1 MKQIKVLLWFDV
13 EDYLTAESDD
23 AFYDILRILDEY
35 GVRATLKFCT
45 KKVELLQK
53 KGRTDILEKLKRHEL
68 CFHTTEHSIHPLPT
82 EYLEHYG
89 FREGTEEFFRREYP
103 GFLKLAE
110 LTGQHL
116 MSYGHPGVA
125 WAPQA
130 FAASRRMGVPT
141 YMDAHPIMDV
151 NGGIFWYAGL
161 YCMTGLVNLIH
172 SRHEP
177 NQLEH
182 MIRAFDEMDMR
193 GEDVVF
199 LSIYDHPTELVA
211 EEFWDEV
218 NFAGGVNPVSCRPS
232 PLRSQKAYKDNLEA
246 LRGFLKYTGAKENV
260 EYITATEA
268 MRYEKQRLVPL
279 QVSDLKEYAEG
290 FDGGITYHSLKGG
303 MLAPSELLTL
313 LAKAVTGRMLV
324 PELLYGPEKE
334 ERSIVHAAT
343 VSAQELAEAVLTER
357 DYVMGCPQL
366 KPLYRVGDDFLNPA
380 DLFCTLA
387 KALREGTDTVEV
399 QTGRLAAADHVDESY
414 QFGGNWIVWAEDFD
428 APHIVEQTKLQ
439 CWTLKPAVV

>member
-1 MKQIKVLLWFDV
+1 
-13 EDYLTAESDD
+13 
-23 AFYDILRILDEY
+23 
-35 GVRATLKFCT
+35 
-45 KKVELLQK
+45 
-53 KGRTDILEKLKRHEL
+53 
-68 CFHTTEHSIHPLPT
+68 
-82 EYLEHYG
+82 
-89 FREGTEEFFRREYP
+89 
-103 GFLKLAE
+103 
-110 LTGQHL
+110 
-116 MSYGHPGVA
+116 
-125 WAPQA
+125 
-130 FAASRRMGVPT
+130 
-141 YMDAHPIMDV
+141 
-151 NGGIFWYAGL
+151 
-161 YCMTGLVNLIH
+161 
-172 SRHEP
+172 
-177 NQLEH
+177 
-182 MIRAFDEMDMR
+182 
-193 GEDVVF
+193 
-199 LSIYDHPTELVA
+199 
-211 EEFWDEV
+211 
-218 NFAGGVNPVSCRPS
+218 
-232 PLRSQKAYKDNLEA
+232 
-246 LRGFLKYTGAKENV
+246 
-260 EYITATEA
+260 

-290 FDGGITYHSLKGG
+290 FDGGITYQSLKGG

-357 DYVMGCPQL
+357 DYVMGYPQL
-366 KPLYRVGDDFLNPA
+366 KSLYRVGDHFLNPA